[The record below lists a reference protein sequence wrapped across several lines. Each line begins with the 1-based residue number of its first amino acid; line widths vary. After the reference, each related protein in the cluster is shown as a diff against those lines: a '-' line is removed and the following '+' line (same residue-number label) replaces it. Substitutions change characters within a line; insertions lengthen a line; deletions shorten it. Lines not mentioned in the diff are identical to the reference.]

1 VLGDGLMKV
10 LALVLVVVD
19 GLMKVLGDGLGDE
32 AKSGPQKELKL
43 VFVIELSVVIKP
55 LRTV

>member
-1 VLGDGLMKV
+1 MKV

-19 GLMKVLGDGLGDE
+19 GLGDD
-32 AKSGPQKELKL
+32 KSGPQKELKV
-43 VFVIELSVVIKP
+43 VFVIAVSVFIKP